1 MKQGKAKLVQ
11 SIFEVRYEQGYRY
24 LDRCGDVMV
33 ILEQALPSITENK
46 IWMTAEMQPT
56 GARIKCPELD
66 ITVVFD
72 TYRLCIDQNPV
83 DKESL
88 LEKISDYIWSTLVSK
103 FEIKKAMRFGRRKVY
118 ILPADSVEEG
128 EKLSVKKTPLQSW
141 LTNVSSDLKPHKCD
155 VSITLENED
164 RTKGAKFSISPVFK
178 LGAPIE
184 IDKRL
189 TIAPHLLKKGQH
201 EALIEQ
207 LKRMK
212 QREEDPVSGLMIDV
226 DYWWLKQEQMNIP
239 EFYGESEKKI
249 VDFLN
254 NFVGT

>member
-103 FEIKKAMRFGRRKVY
+103 SKK
-118 ILPADSVEEG
+118 
-128 EKLSVKKTPLQSW
+128 Q
-141 LTNVSSDLKPHKCD
+141 
-155 VSITLENED
+155 
-164 RTKGAKFSISPVFK
+164 
-178 LGAPIE
+178 
-184 IDKRL
+184 
-189 TIAPHLLKKGQH
+189 
-201 EALIEQ
+201 
-207 LKRMK
+207 
-212 QREEDPVSGLMIDV
+212 
-226 DYWWLKQEQMNIP
+226 
-239 EFYGESEKKI
+239 
-249 VDFLN
+249 
-254 NFVGT
+254 